1 MNRKWMDMR
10 YNRDMGCWF
19 IIEDGQM
26 SVIWNGEWFDLYI
39 TEHLSYPC
47 QLEFKKRWVLK
58 MGSMRLHLRTQDVYK
73 IEV

>member
-1 MNRKWMDMR
+1 MKRRWSEMR
-10 YNRDMGCWF
+10 YHRDIGCWF
-19 IIEDGQM
+19 IMEGDQM
-26 SVIWNGEWFDLYI
+26 NIIWGGEWFDLYI
-39 TEHLSYPC
+39 TENKSYPC